1 MNVRALGNLSGIT
14 GDRAKG
20 EAFVVTDDL
29 GQQLLERELVELD
42 GQPPV
47 THTQVSASEE

>member
-1 MNVRALGNLSGIT
+1 MNVCALGNLSGIT

-42 GQPPV
+42 GEPPLSP
-47 THTQVSASEE
+47 TQASASEE